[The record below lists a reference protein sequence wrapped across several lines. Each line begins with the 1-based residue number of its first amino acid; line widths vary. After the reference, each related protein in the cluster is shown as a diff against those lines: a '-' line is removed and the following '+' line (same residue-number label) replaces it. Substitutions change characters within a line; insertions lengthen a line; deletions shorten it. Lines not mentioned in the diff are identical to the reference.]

1 MGSSGRGTPGD
12 APADLGHVAG
22 YKQRMPLSQPPA
34 TGLARVQDLLRDLQA
49 ELARLGDTPAGVGGV
64 HAAAQ
69 ALELAAVFMEG
80 DEARS
85 EEALLR
91 DALRAINRLMGSRAA
106 YAVLH
111 DQATGRLEGF
121 SDLTDPARRFER
133 PARAIAER
141 AAEKRGALAI
151 QDLATDP
158 RFADDARAGSLGPA
172 LGMPLPPGEAG
183 GLGGAFCLARGADEP
198 PFSEAEATLAG
209 ALAAFLAKA
218 VPAARRLRDQQAHAV
233 RFALLNRL
241 YESLAKSLELDDVL
255 DRIAAI
261 ALEVTGAE
269 RVFVL
274 LKAHDQL
281 YFGAG
286 RSAAGPLSQ
295 QDTRDMSRTICR
307 RVVET
312 GEGVH
317 VYDMSESAEFA
328 QQRSVVNLRISSVAA
343 VPLIGQEGLAG
354 VLYIDAREHLLP
366 ELGRTR
372 EALEAVGRVASLAVE
387 SARLYHQA
395 TVDGLTGLYVRSF
408 FMLRLEEEVRRSRR
422 YDRQFA
428 LLVMDIDKFKRI
440 NDTLGH
446 QAGDEV
452 IKHVS
457 AAVRGAI
464 RAGVDLPGRYGGDE
478 LMIMLPETPPE
489 GALIVA
495 ERIRAVVASTS
506 VPLAGGE
513 GVQVTTSIGVAPFP
527 LAGDSASQLF
537 ANADVA
543 LYQAKQ
549 AGRNAVRTYRP

>member
-1 MGSSGRGTPGD
+1 MS
-12 APADLGHVAG
+12 
-22 YKQRMPLSQPPA
+22 LSLPPA
-34 TGLARVQDLLRDLQA
+34 IGLTRAQGLLRELQT
-49 ELARLGDTPAGVGGV
+49 ELSRLGESPAGVGGAD
-64 HAAAQ
+64 AAAD
-69 ALELAAVFMEG
+69 ALALAAVFLEG

-85 EEALLR
+85 EETLLR
-91 DALRAINRLMGSRAA
+91 DALLAICRLMRARAA

-111 DQATGRLEGF
+111 DLATGRLEGF

-151 QDLATDP
+151 QDLTTDP
-158 RFADDARAGSLGPA
+158 RFADDARAGKLGPA
-172 LGMPLPPGEAG
+172 LGMPLPPRADG
-183 GLGGAFCLARGADEP
+183 GLAGAFCLARGTDEP
-198 PFSEAEATLAG
+198 PFGEAEAALAG
-209 ALAAFLAKA
+209 ALASFLAKA

-233 RFALLNRL
+233 RFELLNRL

-286 RSAAGPLSQ
+286 RSAKGPLSQ
-295 QDTRDMSRTICR
+295 QDTRDMSRSICK
-307 RVVET
+307 RVIES

-317 VYDMSESAEFA
+317 VYDMNQSPEFA
-328 QQRSVVNLRISSVAA
+328 KQRSVVNLRISSVAA
-343 VPLIGQEGLAG
+343 VPLVGQEGLTG
-354 VLYIDAREHLLP
+354 VLYIDSREHLLP

-422 YDRQFA
+422 YARQFA
-428 LLVMDIDKFKRI
+428 LLVMDIDRFKRV
-440 NDTLGH
+440 NDSLGH

-464 RAGVDLPGRYGGDE
+464 RGGVDLPGRYGGDE
-478 LMIMLPETPPE
+478 LMVMLPETPPE

-495 ERIRAVVASTS
+495 ERIRAVVAETKI
-506 VPLAGGE
+506 PLPGGE
-513 GVQVTTSIGVAPFP
+513 SAEITVSIGIAPFP
-527 LAGDSASQLF
+527 LAGDGASQLF
-537 ANADVA
+537 ANADIA

-549 AGRNAVRTYRP
+549 AGRNCVKTYRP